1 MQAYEKTL
9 EQGNII
15 TSPSVNQN
23 SLQWVFGDGWQEL
36 DSRVIV
42 KGFNSVIVA
51 LMEDLNWILYEP
63 NKHEMIIEVIYDKR
77 NQNEST

>member
-9 EQGNII
+9 EQGNI

-42 KGFNSVIVA
+42 KGFNSVIVS
-51 LMEDLNWILYEP
+51 LKEDLNWILYEP
-63 NKHEMIIEVIYDKR
+63 NKHEMISYR
-77 NQNEST
+77 GHLQ

>member
-1 MQAYEKTL
+1 M
-9 EQGNII
+9 
-15 TSPSVNQN
+15 
-23 SLQWVFGDGWQEL
+23 
-36 DSRVIV
+36 

>member
-36 DSRVIV
+36 DNRVIV

-77 NQNEST
+77 NQSEST